1 MKSFFTMAEEVQRKM
16 QMELDKYKQI
26 QKEYQR
32 AVSIRQQLDGQLSEN
47 TFVKDEL
54 DMLKPG
60 AEVFKLIG
68 PVLLKQSL
76 EEAKQTVLK
85 RMEFIKGELKRQ
97 EDLLQDLDKKQDAH
111 RETLNKLQQQFQHMQ
126 VKAAM
131 KA

>member
-1 MKSFFTMAEEVQRKM
+1 MAEEVQRKM
-16 QMELDKYKQI
+16 QLELDKFKQL
-26 QKEYQR
+26 QKDYQR

-47 TFVKDEL
+47 SVVKDEL

-68 PVLLKQSL
+68 PVLVKQSL
-76 EEAKQTVLK
+76 EEAKQTVSK
-85 RMEFIKGELKRQ
+85 RMDYIKGELKRQ
-97 EDLLQDLDKKQDAH
+97 EDLLQDLDRKQDLH
-111 RETLNKLQQQFQHMQ
+111 RESLNKLQQQFQHMQ